1 MPIRKLCLFIDVI
14 CHGEAIFSE
23 FEDNPHHDTPFGSGD
38 VKYHKGYSAD
48 VTTARGDTLHL
59 SLTPNPSHLEAVD
72 PVVEGRVRAKQDR
85 QGDHARTR
93 CMPLLLHGDAAFS
106 GQGLVPECLNL
117 SELAGY
123 TTGGTIHVIVNN
135 QIGFT
140 TPPHESR
147 SSAYATGVAMMLE
160 IPIFHVNGEDPRAV
174 AAAVKWAVAWR
185 QRFHRDVVLDMYCYR
200 KHGHNEGDEPSFTQ
214 PQMYENIRSRPTPRA
229 VYADHLERIGALTRS
244 ELDAIHKASVSDMT
258 AGSSDDAEE
267 ATAGV
272 DLRQVETK
280 GEDLDLALYSR
291 PDDAVPTHRAG
302 RREADDAISPL
313 KGLWQRFSGGTIEDE
328 VDTSFDAVR
337 LVEILRTASSF
348 PDPQFKAHA
357 KIKRLFKQRHEIID
371 GSRPFDWAM
380 GEQAAWTSLLD
391 EGYPVRL
398 SGQDCGR
405 GTFSHRHAV
414 ISCLESGREF
424 YPMSTLGR
432 FDAVD
437 SSLSEAAVLG
447 FEVGYAF
454 DTPDGLTMWEA
465 QFGDFANGAQII
477 IDQYIVAAEQKWGRY
492 SGIVMLLPHGYEGQG
507 PEHSSA
513 KIERYLQL
521 CAQDNLQVANVT
533 TPAQLF
539 HLFRRQVLR
548 QVRKPLIVMTPKSLL
563 RHPLATSTLDDLC
576 QGRFQRVIGELEPLD
591 TGAVKRV
598 VLCSGKIYYE
608 LVTRRRE
615 LEQHQIALVRV
626 ELLHPYPQAALDE
639 VLQVFPEGVELV
651 WCQEEPRN
659 MGAWPSYLHWM
670 LEHFGP
676 NRLPRYIG
684 RMAAASPATGSNKKH
699 RKEQA
704 SLLDAAL
711 TL

>member
-1 MPIRKLCLFIDVI
+1 MESCVSLGESELNRPISGPQQVGFAARIVC
-14 CHGEAIFSE
+14 
-23 FEDNPHHDTPFGSGD
+23 EDNFLT
-38 VKYHKGYSAD
+38 
-48 VTTARGDTLHL
+48 
-59 SLTPNPSHLEAVD
+59 SLGLK
-72 PVVEGRVRAKQDR
+72 EGRRVSSV
-85 QGDHARTR
+85 
-93 CMPLLLHGDAAFS
+93 F
-106 GQGLVPECLNL
+106 N
-117 SELAGY
+117 AGY
-123 TTGGTIHVIVNN
+123 
-135 QIGFT
+135 
-140 TPPHESR
+140 P
-147 SSAYATGVAMMLE
+147 
-160 IPIFHVNGEDPRAV
+160 
-174 AAAVKWAVAWR
+174 
-185 QRFHRDVVLDMYCYR
+185 
-200 KHGHNEGDEPSFTQ
+200 
-214 PQMYENIRSRPTPRA
+214 
-229 VYADHLERIGALTRS
+229 
-244 ELDAIHKASVSDMT
+244 
-258 AGSSDDAEE
+258 
-267 ATAGV
+267 
-272 DLRQVETK
+272 
-280 GEDLDLALYSR
+280 
-291 PDDAVPTHRAG
+291 
-302 RREADDAISPL
+302 
-313 KGLWQRFSGGTIEDE
+313 
-328 VDTSFDAVR
+328 
-337 LVEILRTASSF
+337 
-348 PDPQFKAHA
+348 
-357 KIKRLFKQRHEIID
+357 
-371 GSRPFDWAM
+371 
-380 GEQAAWTSLLD
+380 
-391 EGYPVRL
+391 
-398 SGQDCGR
+398 
-405 GTFSHRHAV
+405 
-414 ISCLESGREF
+414 
-424 YPMSTLGR
+424 
-432 FDAVD
+432 
-437 SSLSEAAVLG
+437 
-447 FEVGYAF
+447 
-454 DTPDGLTMWEA
+454 
-465 QFGDFANGAQII
+465 
-477 IDQYIVAAEQKWGRY
+477 QKWGRY